1 MIQRWLHRYG
11 FGIQSPWAYSLVRNV
26 LYEPLRYYAYDELRQ
41 KYPQCSKT
49 ERKRNE
55 QLFRIVNHFKSKD
68 ILVVGE
74 PATATIDYIQESRPL
89 TLLQGKEGEMSERQQ
104 ESYLLYYLAP
114 STALSSIPTTLSD
127 GMVLV
132 VDDIQGT
139 NKDAWKQLT
148 DNAQVTAIFDMRYR
162 GLLCCDAKRIRQTYL
177 L

>member
-11 FGIQSPWAYSLVRNV
+11 FGIQSPWAYELVRNV
-26 LYEPLRYYAYDELRQ
+26 LFEPLRYYAFDEL
-41 KYPQCSKT
+41 KAKHPQRSKKQ
-49 ERKRNE
+49 RKLDE
-55 QLFRIVNHFKSKD
+55 QLFRIVNHFK
-68 ILVVGE
+68 
-74 PATATIDYIQESRPL
+74 PATIEIIGNADAATQDYLSPL
-89 TLLQGKEGEMSERQQ
+89 TSPLT
-104 ESYLLYYLAP
+104 LYYLAP
-114 STALSSIPTTLSD
+114 SAPLPSVPATLSD

-132 VDDIQGT
+132 VDDIQRT